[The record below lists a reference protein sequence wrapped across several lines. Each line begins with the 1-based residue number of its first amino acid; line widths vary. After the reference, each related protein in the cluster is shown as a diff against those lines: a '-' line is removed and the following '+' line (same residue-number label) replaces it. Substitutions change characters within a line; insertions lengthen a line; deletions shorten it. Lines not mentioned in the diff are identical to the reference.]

1 MPTKV
6 HVLPVEP
13 RETTGSSSA
22 SALRAKGMVPA
33 VLYGHGDA
41 PRHLAMEGRAFEEL
55 AGRHEAGGVLTLVHA
70 GKTIDTALLRAVQRH
85 PVTRRVI
92 HVDFQ
97 RVGLNEAVTARVP
110 IATVGVAPGVKEF
123 GGVMDLLSHHIE
135 VEGPA
140 DQLPEHIDIDV
151 SELGVHRHISAGEV
165 KLPKGFRLVT
175 SPETVLI
182 TVEASKTARQVEE
195 SAVGT
200 TAEQIEPEVLGQ
212 KSETKA

>member
-41 PRHLAMEGRAFEEL
+41 PRHLSMEGRAFEEL
-55 AGRHEAGGVLTLVHA
+55 AARHEASGVLTLVHA
-70 GKTIDTALLRAVQRH
+70 GKTLDTALLRDVQRH

-92 HVDFQ
+92 HVDLQ
-97 RVGLNEAVTARVP
+97 RVGLKEAVTARVP
-110 IATVGVAPGVKEF
+110 IVTVGVAPGVKEF
-123 GGVMDLLSHHIE
+123 GGVMDVLAHQIE
-135 VEGPA
+135 IEGPA

-151 SELGVHRHISAGEV
+151 SDLGVHRHVSASDV
-165 KLPKGFRLVT
+165 TLPKGFRLVT
-175 SPETVLI
+175 PPDTVLV
-182 TVEASKTARQVEE
+182 TVEASKTARQLEE
-195 SAVGT
+195 SA
-200 TAEQIEPEVLGQ
+200 TAPQEQLEPEVLGQ
-212 KSETKA
+212 KSESKA